1 MQMNYHK
8 VKLQIID
15 KETRHKF
22 LTSMRERATHN
33 SWIAILF
40 LLLHLP
46 IAIVYIIAGNTT

>member
-1 MQMNYHK
+1 MNYHK

-15 KETRHKF
+15 KETRQKF